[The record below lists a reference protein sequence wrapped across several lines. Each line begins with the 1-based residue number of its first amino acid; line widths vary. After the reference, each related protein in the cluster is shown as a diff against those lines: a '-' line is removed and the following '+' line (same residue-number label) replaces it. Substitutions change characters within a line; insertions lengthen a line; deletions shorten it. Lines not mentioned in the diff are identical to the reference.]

1 MAENTSVLAM
11 QIFFDQSDEYEG
23 KPLGE
28 FLLHFLLQHHVGG
41 ATLLQAEMGFGSRR
55 HIHHPNNFGSLDE
68 VPMVLTAVDR
78 ENILRPLLPEIR
90 RCIGDHTASICKVEQ
105 F

>member
-1 MAENTSVLAM
+1 
-11 QIFFDQSDEYEG
+11 
-23 KPLGE
+23 
-28 FLLHFLLQHHVGG
+28 
-41 ATLLQAEMGFGSRR
+41 
-55 HIHHPNNFGSLDE
+55 
-68 VPMVLTAVDR
+68 MVLTAVDR